1 MDLVAAVV
9 IDGLNIYLGEREAD
23 LAEQL
28 FAQ

>member
-9 IDGLNIYLGEREAD
+9 IDGLDVDLGGSEED

-28 FAQ
+28 PAQ